1 VLKGKCIFV
10 SEMKKHHIIFLTL
23 FMGLALFGLI
33 IIQSFWIS
41 NAFKLKEK
49 HFDQLVQKSLSE
61 AAYDIQRNET
71 MSIIYDGIEDSDT
84 DDDTNYLSSEDFHFD
99 TIINFKLDTGNGTYF
114 SHDFKI
120 SHTAKGNSVRTDISV
135 IASQDDS
142 LNESAASWDPE
153 ILKKISKRG
162 NYINQIVSQM
172 FITPDFEK
180 RVNPQMISK
189 FVNRSLVENG
199 INTQYEFAVFRSNK
213 QLTFKSKNF
222 QKGRN
227 MKYYNVQLF
236 PDDFV
241 NNQSYITVYF
251 PNRTNIIFRSL
262 GFMSVSSSILTLLL
276 LFTFSFTLYIVLK
289 QKRLSDMKG
298 DFVNNMTHELKTPIS
313 TISLAAQ
320 MLNDK
325 SISASDKNYDRIS
338 NIIAD
343 ESKRL
348 GYQVE
353 RVLQMAKFDQG
364 DLKLN
369 FHEISVHEIVESVIS
384 NFTLQVEAKEGI
396 LIPSLHADED
406 KVYADPVHISNVV
419 SNLLDNAIK
428 YTIEKPEIYIETRN
442 RDQHLLLSVRDN
454 GIGIS
459 KTNQRRVFDKFFRVP
474 TGNVHSVK
482 GFGLGLSYVKKI
494 VEEHQGTILVESEL
508 GSGTTFIIKLPL
520 KK

>member
-1 VLKGKCIFV
+1 
-10 SEMKKHHIIFLTL
+10 MKKQLIVFLTV
-23 FMGLALFGLI
+23 FMGLALTGLI

-61 AAYDIQRNET
+61 AVFEIQRNET
-71 MSIIYDGIEDSDT
+71 MSIIFDGLEESQKT
-84 DDDTNYLSSEDFHFD
+84 TAPSEDFHFD
-99 TIINFKLDTGNGTYF
+99 TIVHFKLDTGTGTYF
-114 SHDFKI
+114 SRDFKI

-135 IASQDDS
+135 LSQQDS
-142 LNESAASWDPE
+142 NENDAGWDPE
-153 ILKKISKRG
+153 MLNKISKRG

-172 FITPDFEK
+172 FITPEFEK
-180 RVNPQMISK
+180 RVNPQLIRK
-189 FVNRSLVENG
+189 FINKSLYENG
-199 INTQYEFAVFRSNK
+199 IHTQYEYAVFRSDN
-213 QLTFKSKNF
+213 QLTFKSDGFEK
-222 QKGRN
+222 QRN
-227 MKYYNVQLF
+227 MKYYQVELF
-236 PDDFV
+236 PDDFI
-241 NNQSYITVYF
+241 NSKSYMTVYF
-251 PNRTNIIFRSL
+251 PGRTNVIFRSL
-262 GFMSVSSSILTLLL
+262 GFMSVSSSVLTLLL
-276 LFTFSFTLYIVLK
+276 LFTFSFTLYIVFK

-313 TISLAAQ
+313 TISLASQ

-325 SISASDKNYDRIS
+325 TISSSDKNYDRIS
-338 NIIAD
+338 GIIAE

-369 FHEISVHEIVESVIS
+369 FDEVSIHEIIESVIS
-384 NFTLQVEAKEGI
+384 NFTLQVEAKEGM
-396 LIPSLHADED
+396 LIPSLHADND
-406 KVYADPVHISNVV
+406 IVYADSVHITNVI

-428 YTIEKPEIYIETRN
+428 YTTEKPEIYIETVN
-442 RDQHLLLSVRDN
+442 QNGDLIVSVRDN

-459 KTNQRRVFDKFFRVP
+459 KANQRRVFDKFFRVP

-494 VEEHQGTILVESEL
+494 IEEHEGKIIVESEL
-508 GSGTTFIIKLPL
+508 GSGTTFKLNFPL
-520 KK
+520 NK